1 MPNLVEEL
9 SANYFTE
16 FFSGALFLNG
26 DNLFQVE
33 SANRTR
39 VAVRAFTP
47 AGTGDSQSIPADFFT
62 GYKTF
67 EYPILG
73 YRRLGPHK
81 NAYLTRRQTTA
92 RGLRPNSIISNIT
105 PASNMLRELGLVP
118 PEPSSLAERMKAYTA
133 FKPVFDTL
141 DELPAMLNGDK
152 FGLVLSPSILIEPS
166 VDAVNDWFN
175 VYYRQSI
182 IGKMNSRGAV
192 TWTSPA
198 YSALLPEIG

>member
-33 SANRTR
+33 SASRSR
-39 VAVRAFTP
+39 VLVRPFTP
-47 AGTGDSQSIPADFFT
+47 TGTGDAQGIPADFFT

-73 YRRLGPHK
+73 YRRLGPNK
-81 NAYLTRRQTTA
+81 IAYLTRRQTTA
-92 RGLRPNSIISNIT
+92 RGLRPNSIIASAS
-105 PASNMLRELGLVP
+105 PASTMLREMSLVP
-118 PEPSSLAERMKAYTA
+118 PDPSSVAERTKAYAA
-133 FKPVFDTL
+133 FKPIFDNL
-141 DELPAMLNGDK
+141 GELPAMLNGDK
-152 FGLVLSPSILIEPS
+152 FGLVLSSNILIEPS

-175 VYYRQSI
+175 VYYRQSV

-198 YSALLPEIG
+198 YSTLLPEIG